1 MLSTR
6 VRPCRDWR
14 KAARCLGRFIVGT
27 LVALPAAAHAQV
39 TRSSVAGVPVPYSSA
54 SPNPLAQLNS
64 SIQDVVA
71 KASAA
76 VVQIKVSGYGQED
89 QHSTHNT
96 MLVVR
101 QHVVGSGII
110 VDPYGY
116 ILTNAH
122 VVEGAQRIRVI
133 LPPRPVDSQLDLRTT
148 ARVQILDARL
158 MGKNKDSD
166 IALLKVEA
174 KGLPYLHLR
183 ANVPVHQGELVFA
196 IGSPE
201 GLQDTVTM
209 GMVSAVTRQVDP
221 NDPMVYVQTD
231 AAINPGNSGG
241 PLIDVNGNIV
251 GMNTMML
258 SHGGGSEGLGF
269 ALPAAIVDFDYENL
283 RKYGHVQRVTIGI
296 SAQDITPP
304 LAAGL
309 GLARNWGAIVS
320 DVQAD
325 GPAKVAGL
333 ERGDIVL
340 AIDGRAIRGVPDLV
354 AALYLH
360 SSADNLK
367 MEVLR
372 GEDRLL
378 FKVPAVA
385 HSDKL
390 SDLSDIPVDQQALIS
405 RLDVLVTDLDAR
417 IAPLVHAEDLLCGVV
432 VIGETEAPGSAQTG
446 LAPGDIILAL
456 NNTPVESVSKLRAIV
471 HNLKP
476 GDAVALEVQHNRKL
490 EYVAFELE

>member
-1 MLSTR
+1 MLTSHIGSKAVRLLGGSILGALLIQPVASQAQMTR
-6 VRPCRDWR
+6 TS
-14 KAARCLGRFIVGT
+14 A
-27 LVALPAAAHAQV
+27 
-39 TRSSVAGVPVPYSSA
+39 AGVPVPQVPGSPSA
-54 SPNPLAQLNS
+54 LAQLNS
-64 SIQDVVA
+64 SIQAVVE

-89 QHSTHNT
+89 EHATHD
-96 MLVVR
+96 MMRVVR

-110 VDPYGY
+110 VDPDGY

-133 LPPRPVDSQLDLRTT
+133 LPPRPVESQLELRTT
-148 ARVQILDARL
+148 RGVQILDASL
-158 MGKNKDSD
+158 IGKNKESD

-174 KGLPYLHLR
+174 KGLPCLRLR
-183 ANVPVHQGELVFA
+183 ADVRVHQGELVFA

-209 GMVSAVTRQVDP
+209 GMVSAVTRQVDA

-269 ALPAAIVDFDYENL
+269 ALPAAILDFDYEHL
-283 RKYGHVQRVTIGI
+283 RKYGRVQGVTIGI
-296 SAQDITPP
+296 SAQDITPI

-309 GLARNWGAIVS
+309 DLERNWGAIVS
-320 DVQAD
+320 DVNAD
-325 GPAKVAGL
+325 GPAKAAGL
-333 ERGDIVL
+333 EPGDIVL
-340 AIDGRAIRGVPDLV
+340 AVDGRPVRGVPDLV

-360 SSADNLK
+360 PSGDVMK

-372 GEDRLL
+372 GRERKSFD
-378 FKVPAVA
+378 VPAVA
-385 HSDKL
+385 RPDKL
-390 SDLSDIPVDQQALIS
+390 SDLSDLPIDKQTLIS
-405 RLDVLVTDLDAR
+405 RLGIFVADLDAT
-417 IAPLVHAEDLLCGVV
+417 IAPLVHAQNLECGVAV
-432 VIGETEAPGSAQTG
+432 VRETAAPSPPPDGLSA
-446 LAPGDIILAL
+446 GDIIREM
-456 NNTPVESVSKLRAIV
+456 NNTPVGSVLQLRAMV

-476 GDAVALEVQHNRKL
+476 GDPVALLVRHNGKL
-490 EYVAFELE
+490 KYVGFELE